1 MTSPQHKRKEDDA
14 KSLTERVNELQQEVE
29 YLQGELVNAAERIDQ
44 LQRKNDERK
53 TKAHATIRSL
63 KYVLWVHREVLNRI
77 RKVWKKAKRRKKI
90 KKNKLGLDKEKA
102 IDNPT
107 VSCEL
112 SGGSL

>member
-1 MTSPQHKRKEDDA
+1 MKNQIAFSHNSVFTMTSPQHKRKEDDA

-63 KYVLWVHREVLNRI
+63 KYVLCSIELEKCG
-77 RKVWKKAKRRKKI
+77 RKQRGERK
-90 KKNKLGLDKEKA
+90 
-102 IDNPT
+102 
-107 VSCEL
+107 
-112 SGGSL
+112 

>member
-1 MTSPQHKRKEDDA
+1 MPSWRILNYLVSFSLLQFDFTPTSLQHKRKEDDA

-63 KYVLWVHREVLNRI
+63 K
-77 RKVWKKAKRRKKI
+77 
-90 KKNKLGLDKEKA
+90 
-102 IDNPT
+102 
-107 VSCEL
+107 
-112 SGGSL
+112 

>member
-1 MTSPQHKRKEDDA
+1 MTSLYLLTLDYLDANEVRNARANELREKSTCSFSQFCLFILTSLQHKRKEDDA

-63 KYVLWVHREVLNRI
+63 K
-77 RKVWKKAKRRKKI
+77 
-90 KKNKLGLDKEKA
+90 
-102 IDNPT
+102 
-107 VSCEL
+107 
-112 SGGSL
+112 

>member
-1 MTSPQHKRKEDDA
+1 MNCKRNQITISHNSIFLWTSPQHKRREDDA

-63 KYVLWVHREVLNRI
+63 K
-77 RKVWKKAKRRKKI
+77 
-90 KKNKLGLDKEKA
+90 
-102 IDNPT
+102 
-107 VSCEL
+107 
-112 SGGSL
+112 

>member
-1 MTSPQHKRKEDDA
+1 MKNQIAFSHNSVFTMTSPQHKRKEDDA

-63 KYVLWVHREVLNRI
+63 KYVLWVYREVLNELEKCGKKQRDE
-77 RKVWKKAKRRKKI
+77 RK
-90 KKNKLGLDKEKA
+90 
-102 IDNPT
+102 
-107 VSCEL
+107 
-112 SGGSL
+112 

>member
-1 MTSPQHKRKEDDA
+1 MRSASTNKLQEKSNSHNSVFLSNSPQHKRREDDA

-63 KYVLWVHREVLNRI
+63 K
-77 RKVWKKAKRRKKI
+77 
-90 KKNKLGLDKEKA
+90 
-102 IDNPT
+102 
-107 VSCEL
+107 
-112 SGGSL
+112 

>member
-1 MTSPQHKRKEDDA
+1 MNCKRNQITISHNSIFLWTSQHKLREDDA

-63 KYVLWVHREVLNRI
+63 K
-77 RKVWKKAKRRKKI
+77 
-90 KKNKLGLDKEKA
+90 
-102 IDNPT
+102 
-107 VSCEL
+107 
-112 SGGSL
+112 

>member
-1 MTSPQHKRKEDDA
+1 MTSFYLLTLDYLDANEVRNARANELREKSTCSFSQFCFFFTLTSLQHKRKEDDA

-63 KYVLWVHREVLNRI
+63 K
-77 RKVWKKAKRRKKI
+77 
-90 KKNKLGLDKEKA
+90 
-102 IDNPT
+102 
-107 VSCEL
+107 
-112 SGGSL
+112 

>member
-1 MTSPQHKRKEDDA
+1 MKNQIAFSHNYVFTMTSPQHKRKEDDA

-63 KYVLWVHREVLNRI
+63 KYVLWVHREVFNRV

-90 KKNKLGLDKEKA
+90 IKNKLG
-102 IDNPT
+102 
-107 VSCEL
+107 
-112 SGGSL
+112 

>member
-1 MTSPQHKRKEDDA
+1 MHRQTNCKRNRITVSYNSVFLSNSPQHKRREDDA

-63 KYVLWVHREVLNRI
+63 K
-77 RKVWKKAKRRKKI
+77 
-90 KKNKLGLDKEKA
+90 
-102 IDNPT
+102 
-107 VSCEL
+107 
-112 SGGSL
+112 